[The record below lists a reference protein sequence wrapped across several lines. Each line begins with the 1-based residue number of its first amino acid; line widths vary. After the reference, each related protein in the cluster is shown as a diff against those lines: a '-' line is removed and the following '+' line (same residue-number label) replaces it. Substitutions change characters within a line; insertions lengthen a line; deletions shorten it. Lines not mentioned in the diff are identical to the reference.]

1 MLSAPSRVVW
11 EQKQSENL
19 MTSIGIPEPRGR
31 PIKRTFKHGT
41 LIHKILV
48 KIWVE
53 AWQRIYTCLSWLR
66 LAYGEYSFFRRDYE
80 RQKHPPNSSILT
92 AFRRL
97 SRIFFSSSNHASIS
111 FDLFKA
117 CCMARTRSRASCSVS
132 SGLSPVQQLDWNGF
146 EAIKTSGLMLEC
158 VSGGSAEDGEEL
170 GILYVWQKTHNKST
184 ANI

>member
-1 MLSAPSRVVW
+1 MLSGPSRVVW

-19 MTSIGIPEPRGR
+19 MTSIGIPEPWAR

-41 LIHKILV
+41 LIQKNTGQSLSGSLTTDLHMPFLTQTGLWRIFILS
-48 KIWVE
+48 
-53 AWQRIYTCLSWLR
+53 SWLWTT
-66 LAYGEYSFFRRDYE
+66 
-80 RQKHPPNSSILT
+80 KHLPNSSILT

-117 CCMARTRSRASCSVS
+117 SCMARTRSRASCSVS